1 MMVRVHAIERGSRA
15 NGPGPRFVV
24 WVQGCTLGC
33 AGCFNPATHPA
44 AGPATT
50 VAAVAAKLAAAAC
63 AGDVEGLTLSGGEPM
78 QQAPA
83 ALELLLAARRLGL
96 STLMFSG
103 YTRAEL
109 EAQALG
115 PAVLAHLDVLVDGRY
130 RAYQRA
136 GSGLR
141 GSSNQQLHVL
151 TARYREADV
160 AATPTAEI
168 RIAADGTVV
177 LTGVDPL
184 KARSLLRS

>member
-1 MMVRVHAIERGSRA
+1 MIVRVHAIERGSRA
-15 NGPGPRFVV
+15 NGPGARFVV

-44 AGPATT
+44 SGPATT
-50 VAAVAAKLAAAAC
+50 VAALADDLAAAARS
-63 AGDVEGLTLSGGEPM
+63 GLVEGLTLSGGEPM
-78 QQAPA
+78 QQAAA

-109 EAQALG
+109 AAQAQG

-130 RAYQRA
+130 RADERA
-136 GSGLR
+136 GLGLR
-141 GSSNQQLHVL
+141 GSRNQQLHVL
-151 TARYREADV
+151 TGRYREADV
-160 AATPTAEI
+160 AATPEAEI
-168 RIAADGTVV
+168 RIAADGSVV

-184 KARSLLRS
+184 KVRALLRG

>member
-1 MMVRVHAIERGSRA
+1 MIFRVHAIERGSRA

-44 AGPATT
+44 TGPLTT
-50 VAAVAAKLAAAAC
+50 VAAVARELAAAAE
-63 AGDVEGLTLSGGEPM
+63 AGDAGGLTLSGGEPM

-109 EAQALG
+109 ASQALG
-115 PAVLAHLDVLVDGRY
+115 PAVLTHLDVLIDGRY
-130 RAYQRA
+130 RVDLRA
-136 GSGLR
+136 GVDLR
-141 GSSNQQLHVL
+141 GSQNQQVHLL
-151 TARYREADV
+151 TARYSADDV
-160 AATPTAEI
+160 AATPEAEI
-168 RIAADGTVV
+168 RIAADGSVV

-184 KARSLLRS
+184 KVRSLLRR

>member
-1 MMVRVHAIERGSRA
+1 MIVRIHATERGSRA
-15 NGPGPRFVV
+15 NGPGRRFVV

-33 AGCFNPATHPA
+33 AGCFNPLTHPA
-44 AGPATT
+44 AGPTTT
-50 VAAVAAKLAAAAC
+50 VAAVASELALAAR
-63 AGDVEGLTLSGGEPM
+63 AGEVEGLTLSGGEPM

-115 PAVLAHLDVLVDGRY
+115 PAVLAHLDVLIDGRY
-130 RAYQRA
+130 RADLRA
-136 GSGLR
+136 GLDLR
-141 GSSNQQLHVL
+141 GSSNQQVHRL
-151 TARYREADV
+151 TARYGEAEV
-160 AATPTAEI
+160 AATPEAEI
-168 RIAADGTVV
+168 RIAADGSVV

-184 KARSLLRS
+184 KVRALLRR

>member
-1 MMVRVHAIERGSRA
+1 MIVRVHAIERGSRA

-44 AGPATT
+44 TGPLTT
-50 VAAVAAKLAAAAC
+50 VAAVARELAAAAE
-63 AGDVEGLTLSGGEPM
+63 AGDALGLTLSGGEPM

-103 YTRAEL
+103 YTRVEL
-109 EAQALG
+109 ASQALG
-115 PAVLAHLDVLVDGRY
+115 PAVLAHLDVLIDGRY
-130 RAYQRA
+130 RADLRA
-136 GSGLR
+136 GVDLR
-141 GSSNQQLHVL
+141 GSTNQQIHLL
-151 TARYREADV
+151 TTRYDAAAV
-160 AATPTAEI
+160 AATPEAEI
-168 RIAADGTVV
+168 RIAADGSVV

-184 KARSLLRS
+184 KVRSLLRR